1 MRRILSLFAAATCC
15 AAHAGP
21 RQIDVLGLTPGSSS
35 AADFKRIAKSI
46 KSQNIAVFEI
56 GGHSI
61 RCSATY
67 IDAKLALLTC
77 PTGRRSVQYTA
88 ASNADVYDDLLKG
101 FEQKFGKPDSTW
113 IAPVRT
119 RGGNSYDQNGAQW
132 TDAVGN
138 QLELY
143 SMFNSVDM
151 GLMVVKSA
159 AFRRKSAQESAT
171 AESQKKFWVA
181 A

>member
-1 MRRILSLFAAATCC
+1 M
-15 AAHAGP
+15 
-21 RQIDVLGLTPGSSS
+21 
-35 AADFKRIAKSI
+35 
-46 KSQNIAVFEI
+46 FEI

-88 ASNADVYDDLLKG
+88 ASNSDVYDDLLKG

-159 AFRRKSAQESAT
+159 AFRRKSAQVSTA
-171 AESQKKFWVA
+171 AESQKKFYVA

>member
-1 MRRILSLFAAATCC
+1 M
-15 AAHAGP
+15 
-21 RQIDVLGLTPGSSS
+21 
-35 AADFKRIAKSI
+35 
-46 KSQNIAVFEI
+46 FEI

-159 AFRRKSAQESAT
+159 AFRRKSAQESTA
-171 AESQKKFWVA
+171 AESQKKF
-181 A
+181 

>member
-1 MRRILSLFAAATCC
+1 MST
-15 AAHAGP
+15 
-21 RQIDVLGLTPGSSS
+21 T
-35 AADFKRIAKSI
+35 
-46 KSQNIAVFEI
+46 
-56 GGHSI
+56 
-61 RCSATY
+61 
-67 IDAKLALLTC
+67 
-77 PTGRRSVQYTA
+77 
-88 ASNADVYDDLLKG
+88 DLLKG

-159 AFRRKSAQESAT
+159 AFRRKSAQESTA
-171 AESQKKFWVA
+171 AESQKKF
-181 A
+181 

>member
-1 MRRILSLFAAATCC
+1 MST
-15 AAHAGP
+15 
-21 RQIDVLGLTPGSSS
+21 T
-35 AADFKRIAKSI
+35 
-46 KSQNIAVFEI
+46 
-56 GGHSI
+56 
-61 RCSATY
+61 
-67 IDAKLALLTC
+67 
-77 PTGRRSVQYTA
+77 
-88 ASNADVYDDLLKG
+88 DLLKG

-159 AFRRKSAQESAT
+159 AFRRKSAQESTA
-171 AESQKKFWVA
+171 AESQKKFHVA